1 MDRPNI
7 LFVILDSCR
16 PEWLSCYRPSAHTSP
31 NIDRL
36 AEQSLVFETAISPSA
51 WTFPVMA
58 SVFTGM
64 VPTKHG
70 GHDEHQLLDSAY
82 PTLAEV
88 LQHAGYQTVGF
99 ADVPYVGPSTR
110 LDRGFDILSNLRA
123 HEVRP
128 SGKLLKAL
136 GRVHRRL
143 NGGYNKLFETHV
155 LMGEVFRWLNQR
167 RDPQRP
173 FFLYIHTDETHA
185 PFLPPPAYRRQ
196 FTSLSRSQM
205 YALNQDKQLY
215 VSGQRTMTEDDFA
228 HMHALARAEVA
239 YFDAWLGR
247 LLDRLRVLELL
258 DNMIVV
264 IAADHG
270 DNIGEHGLLRHG
282 LCLYDTLLHVPLILK
297 LPASRRALSG
307 ATGGRRVREMVKL
320 IDLFPTIMGL
330 AGIDDPQTR
339 NELQGQDLVQA
350 VRTGR
355 FDPFCVAEL
364 YRPGQGLWRKKA
376 PDFMPTFLERYDR
389 RLRAI
394 RTATHKFIWSSN
406 GRHELYDLVADPAEA
421 HNVVH
426 EQPDLAATLSR
437 QLQDW
442 LASFV
447 PTERTETI
455 AVEDTAD
462 ERVFERLRELGYVE

>member
-16 PEWLSCYRPSAHTSP
+16 PDWLSCYHSSARTSP

-36 AEQSLVFETAISPSA
+36 AEQSLLFETAIGPSA

-70 GHDEHQLLDSAY
+70 GHDEHQLLDSDYA
-82 PTLAEV
+82 TLAEV
-88 LQHAGYQTVGF
+88 LRRAGYQTAGF
-99 ADVPYVGPSTR
+99 ADVPYVGGSTR
-110 LDRGFDILSNLRA
+110 LDRGFDVLSNLRA
-123 HEVRP
+123 HEVTTG
-128 SGKLLKAL
+128 SKVLKAL

-143 NGGYNKLFETHV
+143 HGGYNKLFETRV
-155 LMGEVFRWLNQR
+155 LMGEALHWLGHR
-167 RDPQRP
+167 RDPHRP
-173 FFLYIHTDETHA
+173 FFLYVHTDETHA
-185 PFLPPPAYRRQ
+185 PFLPPPEYRDR
-196 FTSLSRSQM
+196 FARLSRARM

-215 VSGQRTMTEDDFA
+215 VSGQVAMTEDDFA

-247 LLDRLRVLELL
+247 LLDRLRTLRLL
-258 DNMIVV
+258 DDMIVI

-270 DNIGEHGLLRHG
+270 DNVGEHGLLRHG

-297 LPASRRALSG
+297 LPGARRG
-307 ATGGRRVREMVKL
+307 QRVRDMVKL

-330 AGIDDPQTR
+330 TGIDDPQTR
-339 NELQGQDLVQA
+339 RELQGQDLVQA
-350 VRTGR
+350 VRAGR
-355 FDPFCVAEL
+355 FEPFCVSEL

-394 RTATHKFIWSSN
+394 RTSTHKYIWSSN
-406 GRHELYDLVADPAEA
+406 GRHELYDLVADPGETR
-421 HNVVH
+421 NLLN
-426 EQPDLAATLSR
+426 EQPDTAESLSR
-437 QLQDW
+437 QLHDW
-442 LASFV
+442 LATFT
-447 PTERTETI
+447 PTETTQGF
-455 AVEDTAD
+455 AVEDAAD